1 MRGWLR
7 ISAASGYR
15 RPALLLLAVDC
26 LAGEAFPWLSCSIVT
41 FKDTAVLFF
50 HQLSAPSPFHHFS
63 ISPISCLSPLMVS
76 KQILAFHQFI
86 YGIFPTCTAH
96 YGNIYWVN
104 SPTAPCFCFLSLQFS
119 VNGTL
124 QKWIKIDHWKT
135 RVTVLWHPQYGTLLL
150 LWKLCRLWFHSVCFN
165 KWN

>member
-50 HQLSAPSPFHHFS
+50 PPVVSTISFPPFFYLAHQLPVTTDGLKADSGF
-63 ISPISCLSPLMVS
+63 
-76 KQILAFHQFI
+76 FI

-96 YGNIYWVN
+96 YGNIYSVN

-135 RVTVLWHPQYGTLLL
+135 RATVLWHPQYGTLLL